1 MDILTYAL
9 ARKIGKP
16 SDAQVATAL
25 DDYLD
30 QHPEATLQ
38 DGSVTQ
44 AKLNS
49 SLYATDAQIAAI
61 VSKIKGV

>member
-9 ARKIGKP
+9 AKKMGRP
-16 SDAQVATAL
+16 TDAQVATAL
-25 DDYLD
+25 DSYLE

>member
-25 DDYLD
+25 DDYLE

-49 SLYATDAQIAAI
+49 GIYATGAQIAAI
-61 VSKIKGV
+61 VSKIKGA

>member
-9 ARKIGKP
+9 ARKIGKT
-16 SDAQVATAL
+16 SDSQVATAL
-25 DDYLD
+25 DSYLE

>member
-1 MDILTYAL
+1 MDIVTYAL

-25 DDYLD
+25 DNYLD

-49 SLYATDAQIAAI
+49 GLYATDGQIAAI
-61 VSKIKGV
+61 VSKIKGA

>member
-9 ARKIGKP
+9 ARKIGRP
-16 SDAQVATAL
+16 TDAQVATAL
-25 DDYLD
+25 DTYLD

-49 SLYATDAQIAAI
+49 GLYATDAQIAAI
-61 VSKIKGV
+61 VSKIKGA

>member
-1 MDILTYAL
+1 MDIVTYAL

-25 DDYLD
+25 DNYLD

-49 SLYATDAQIAAI
+49 GLYATDAQIAAI
-61 VSKIKGV
+61 VSKIKGA